1 VFNVHRLKIG
11 LGILNCV
18 AGIKCFILDVMQLLA
33 IVMSNVACTVTHN
46 VDILHVTNVA
56 VRTLCEAKCKNNYI
70 GNVQYC
76 YIGLITAV
84 FTRTV

>member
-1 VFNVHRLKIG
+1 
-11 LGILNCV
+11 
-18 AGIKCFILDVMQLLA
+18 MQLLA